1 MNTST
6 KNLIV
11 GVNFK
16 TYFTK
21 ETAMQIVSDPPMADF
36 YRHRVT
42 SYLGVQPEWRH
53 EDSSNVRPSLRFT
66 RSSKSTRGVAKH
78 APPDLHRPGSVAVE
92 FRSTGDLQVAR
103 RIAEGVTLLRQWG
116 REAIAARSSNDATTA
131 LAS

>member
-36 YRHRVT
+36 YRHPVT
-42 SYLGVQPEWRH
+42 SFLGVQPEWRH
-53 EDSSNVRPSLRFT
+53 EDSSNVRPSPRIA
-66 RSSKSTRGVAKH
+66 RSSKSTRGVVKH
-78 APPDLHRPGSVAVE
+78 APPDFHRPGSVAVE
-92 FRSTGDLQVAR
+92 FRSTGDVQVSR
-103 RIAEGVTLLRQWG
+103 RIAEGVMLLRQWG
-116 REAIAARSSNDATTA
+116 REAIAARSLNEPVSA